1 MKFGKAINYKIII
14 EATDNKGFIAK
25 VGCGIFAFSNKEDL
39 REAFNTFLD
48 DPEACEENYNKT
60 WVGGDITE
68 GVREGVREESP
79 TRREL
84 GSMGP
89 DPARNVTGTTERN
102 DRGYLR

>member
-39 REAFNTFLD
+39 KEAFNTFID
-48 DPEACEENYNKT
+48 HPESFEKKYNYETKDT
-60 WVGGDITE
+60 G
-68 GVREGVREESP
+68 EESP

-89 DPARNVTGTTERN
+89 DPARNVTGMTERD
-102 DRGYLR
+102 DRGYLL